1 MAIRWYDRPHEGAQA
16 TEVMAKVE
24 GTIAPVLDSAVS
36 VGPVAVEWE
45 KEVPEVVLVAVF
57 AAEERVSRVV
67 DRRALSWIICS
78 GC

>member
-1 MAIRWYDRPHEGAQA
+1 
-16 TEVMAKVE
+16 MAKVE

-67 DRRALSWIICS
+67 DRRALSWIIYSSC
-78 GC
+78 